1 MKILSKLIITHMIC
15 HQKEVMVSA
24 LAEQGRICQLHIFH
38 EKEKGILGNIYIGKV
53 QNIVKNI
60 HAAFIEIAD
69 GISCYY
75 SMDEKSE
82 IFSQT
87 RKKIRP

>member
-1 MKILSKLIITHMIC
+1 MIW

-38 EKEKGILGNIYIGKV
+38 EKEKRILGNIYIGKV
-53 QNIVKNI
+53 QQMEFPVIILWVKNQK
-60 HAAFIEIAD
+60 F
-69 GISCYY
+69 
-75 SMDEKSE
+75 
-82 IFSQT
+82 FSQT